1 MQNIVLTNKPNK
13 RGILEKFIRSRG
25 ISNFIV
31 FTETADIGTLLSDML
46 VTSDEA
52 FNLHVFDYFG
62 DLSIT
67 NTIRDYRDQI
77 NLLRIY
83 VTSIEDARPYLTL
96 TDDVFVMPNE
106 YNVLMYFW
114 DSDACRAK
122 NVSAFDLM
130 NIDFFK
136 VVAPTSLGK
145 TNQLAIDINTQ
156 KIPLKYR
163 TASGSIVETTGPQI
177 VVTCK
182 AKSKEVRTYYDTRQQ
197 EEVYRHY
204 NRDLADLPA
213 EVVEQ
218 ETPDIQKSVVEEPKE
233 AVVKEK
239 PKKVKPE
246 KAPVAKPE
254 KSKSDK
260 RSNGFSVFFS
270 RLKQKDPEVQ
280 PELDEPFAAAIEEES
295 EIAPE
300 PEATVTSVPVNNSVA
315 DEPKHEV
322 KTKTEVDLPAY
333 IGFNNVKSG
342 KEAAVGKA
350 SSHRF
355 SLAEVYDSIS
365 QYCIE
370 KKYIDATVG
379 AELIK
384 ELAGR
389 PSRDAAFGNI
399 ALERGY
405 ITEDQLIEAITQVNH
420 IEVLSWDQIE
430 SMELDFTYFSSDKC
444 REFKFFKLKDK
455 SVEDTAQIVCAF
467 SLSSIH
473 PEVRRLFDN
482 PRIQY
487 TLDTYITRKLE
498 SET

>member
-96 TDDVFVMPNE
+96 TDDVFIMPNE

-136 VVAPTSLGK
+136 VIAPTSLGK
-145 TNQLAIDINTQ
+145 TNQLAIDISTQ

-182 AKSKEVRTYYDTRQQ
+182 AKTKEVRAYYDTRQQ

-213 EVVEQ
+213 EVVET
-218 ETPDIQKSVVEEPKE
+218 ETSKPVTVEQHEE
-233 AVVKEK
+233 AVIKEK

-246 KAPVAKPE
+246 KVSVTKPE
-254 KSKSDK
+254 KASADK
-260 RSNGFSVFFS
+260 RRNGLSVFFS
-270 RLKQKDPEVQ
+270 RIKQKDVMTQE
-280 PELDEPFAAAIEEES
+280 ELDEPIATAVEEES
-295 EIAPE
+295 GIAPE
-300 PEATVTSVPVNNSVA
+300 PKATVTSIPVNNSVA

-333 IGFNNVKSG
+333 IGFNNVKGG

-420 IEVLSWDQIE
+420 IEVLSWDQLE

>member
-13 RGILEKFIRSRG
+13 RGILERFIRSRG

-31 FTETADIGTLLSDML
+31 FTETADIGALLSDML

-130 NIDFFK
+130 NIDYFK
-136 VVAPTSLGK
+136 VVTPTTLGK

-182 AKSKEVRTYYDTRQQ
+182 AKSKEVRSYFDTRQQ
-197 EEVYRHY
+197 EEVYKHG

-213 EVVEQ
+213 EVVEVAA
-218 ETPDIQKSVVEEPKE
+218 PVVKAKSVEMPREP
-233 AVVKEK
+233 VVKEK
-239 PKKVKPE
+239 PDKVKPE
-246 KAPVAKPE
+246 KQTIQKPE
-254 KSKSDK
+254 KGESDK
-260 RSNGFSVFFS
+260 RKNGIISIFGRL
-270 RLKQKDPEVQ
+270 RLKENEHEQVPDTV
-280 PELDEPFAAAIEEES
+280 ELNAAEPLVEPITEPVVEEPAPSKVS
-295 EIAPE
+295 EPAKPKE
-300 PEATVTSVPVNNSVA
+300 EKHRTEA
-315 DEPKHEV
+315 
-322 KTKTEVDLPAY
+322 DLPAY
-333 IGFNNVKSG
+333 IGFSNVKSG

-350 SSHRF
+350 STHRF

-370 KKYIDATVG
+370 KKFIDASVG
-379 AELIK
+379 ADLIK
-384 ELAGR
+384 ELSGR
-389 PSRDAAFGNI
+389 PSRDAAFGNT
-399 ALERGY
+399 ALERGL

-420 IEVLSWDQIE
+420 IEILSWEQIE
-430 SMELDFTYFSSDKC
+430 PMELDFTYFSSDKC

-455 SVEDTAQIVCAF
+455 SVEDTAQIICAF

-498 SET
+498 NET